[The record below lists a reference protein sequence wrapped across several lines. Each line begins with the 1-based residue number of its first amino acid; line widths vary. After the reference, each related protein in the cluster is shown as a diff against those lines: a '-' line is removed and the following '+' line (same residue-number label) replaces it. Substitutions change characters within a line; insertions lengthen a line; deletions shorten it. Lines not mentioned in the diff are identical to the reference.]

1 MKLNL
6 NEQPYDPI
14 IKYDRISDDIIPL
27 GKNAVMRFNVSLN
40 SNTGNN
46 LRFFHQEFE
55 YNSKK
60 SPQHSLVSVK
70 RVYEYYISVENY
82 VQPADTSK
90 AFIKVTVKDFV
101 LLKSML
107 KACIA
112 WHTDPK
118 FAHLFVKDGN
128 NNVFM
133 CAPIPEPLELKLSQ
147 MGKYLK
153 FEPFVVHNSRTGMDE
168 PGLLLTM
175 SDPLNTVEINIDRL
189 MAIYDILSNMNMFA
203 VAQSM
208 VPSITVPIGTCR
220 TMMEEAKYLGN
231 NSANTDKSFGNTSGI
246 KGRKPTGAGSG
257 LNDL

>member
-1 MKLNL
+1 MKLN
-6 NEQPYDPI
+6 EQQPYNPI
-14 IKYDRISDDIIPL
+14 IKYDRISDDITPI

-40 SNTGNN
+40 MNIGNN

-60 SPQHSLVSVK
+60 SPDHSLVSVK
-70 RVYEYYISVENY
+70 RVYEYYISIENY
-82 VQPADTSK
+82 NPPANTSK
-90 AFIKVTVKDFV
+90 AFIKVTVKDFI
-101 LLKSML
+101 LLKSTL

-112 WHTDPK
+112 WHTEEK
-118 FAHLFVKDGN
+118 FAHLFVKDAN
-128 NNVFM
+128 NNVFV
-133 CAPIPEPLELKLSQ
+133 CPPTPDPIVLKLSQ

-153 FEPFVVHNSRTGMDE
+153 FEPAAIDNTKTGMTE
-168 PGLLLTM
+168 PGILLTM
-175 SDPLNTVEINIDRL
+175 SDPLNTVGISIDRL
-189 MAIYDILSNMNMFA
+189 MAIYDILSNLNMFA